1 MNTKRQPIVVV
12 LGHVDHGKTSL
23 LDALRETSV
32 TKGEAGGITQSI
44 GASVVTFTR
53 NGKDNSIV
61 FIDTPGHAAF
71 SNMRSRGSKVADI
84 ALLILD
90 SSDGVKPQ
98 TKEAITHINDSKIP
112 FIVVCTKTDL
122 PAASVEVALTEL
134 EKEGIYF
141 EGRGGQ
147 TPYLGVSAK
156 KKEGL
161 NELLDLIS
169 LLSDVNNI
177 EGDSEA
183 ELEAVVI
190 ETTREKGGNMVSVVV
205 RNGKLSVGQEIFT
218 DSSSS
223 ASGAKGKVKGLF
235 DDKNRPVKEVLPG
248 EPARIL
254 GFENLPAVGSIIT
267 DQKLQI
273 DSIASRANYKKQ
285 VDKNKTPLYLKA
297 NNAGS
302 LEALV
307 ASIPQEFA
315 VIEATVGDVIE
326 SDVLNAKAN
335 KALIFVF
342 ESRISGSVKKLA
354 EMEKV
359 KVERFDI
366 IYELLERLNEIIR
379 SGLTEIVG
387 RAEILATF
395 PFNEKRVAGSKIM
408 MGELKKTG
416 DIRLMRGEK
425 ELGKIKILSIKKQ
438 KQEVPGVSQG
448 EECGIFF
455 APQLDFQIGDV
466 IIAVGN

>member
-44 GASVVTFTR
+44 GASVVTT
-53 NGKDNSIV
+53 KDGSKIT

-98 TKEAITHINDSKIP
+98 TKEAIAHINESKIP
-112 FIVVCTKTDL
+112 YIVVCTKTDL
-122 PAASVEVALTEL
+122 PAASVDVALSEL

-169 LLSDVNNI
+169 LLSDINNI
-177 EGDSEA
+177 EGDSDA

-205 RNGKLSVGQEIFT
+205 RNGKLVVGQEIFT
-218 DSSSS
+218 E
-223 ASGAKGKVKGLF
+223 GATGKVKGLF
-235 DDKNRPVKEVLPG
+235 DDKNKPVKEVSAG

-254 GFENLPAVGSIIT
+254 GFENLPQVGAVVT
-267 DQKLQI
+267 DHKIDSHSQVSSARAQI
-273 DSIASRANYKKQ
+273 D
-285 VDKNKTPLYLKA
+285 KTKIPLYLKA

-302 LEALV
+302 LEALC
-307 ASIPQEFA
+307 ASIPKEFA
-315 VIEATVGDVIE
+315 VIDASVGDVIE
-326 SDVLNAKAN
+326 SDILNAKAN
-335 KALIFVF
+335 KALVFVF
-342 ESRISGSVKKLA
+342 ESRVSGGVKKLA

-408 MGELKKTG
+408 MGRIEKTG
-416 DIRLMRGEK
+416 DIRLMRGDV

-438 KQEVPGVSQG
+438 KQEVPGASQG

-455 APQLDFQIGDV
+455 APQLDFQIGDAIV
-466 IIAVGN
+466 AVKE

>member
-23 LDALRETSV
+23 LDALRETNVVKS
-32 TKGEAGGITQSI
+32 EAGGITQSI
-44 GASVVTFTR
+44 GASKITFTR

-98 TKEAITHINDSKIP
+98 TKEAVSLINESKIP

-122 PAASVEVALTEL
+122 PAASIDVALAEL

-147 TPYLGVSAK
+147 TPYVGVSAK

-169 LLSDVNNI
+169 LLSDINNI
-177 EGDSEA
+177 EGDIEA
-183 ELEAVVI
+183 DLEAVVI

-218 DSSSS
+218 E
-223 ASGAKGKVKGLF
+223 GVKGKVKGLF
-235 DDKNRPVKEVLPG
+235 DDKNKPVKEVVCG

-254 GFENLPAVGSIIT
+254 GFESLPAVGAVVT
-267 DQKLQI
+267 
-273 DSIASRANYKKQ
+273 NHV
-285 VDKNKTPLYLKA
+285 VDNQPHPTKVMRGSLEKGKIPLYLKA

-307 ASIPQEFA
+307 ASIPSEFA
-315 VIEATVGDVIE
+315 VIDASVGDVIE
-326 SDVLNAKAN
+326 SDILNAKAN
-335 KALIFVF
+335 KALVFVF
-342 ESRISGSVKKLA
+342 EGRIPASVKKLA

-366 IYELLERLNEIIR
+366 IYQLLERLNEIIR

-387 RAEILATF
+387 RAEILAVF

-408 MGELKKTG
+408 TGRIEKTG
-416 DIRLMRGEK
+416 DIRLMRGET

-455 APQLDFQIGDV
+455 APQLDFQIGDA
-466 IIAVGN
+466 IIAVKA

>member
-32 TKGEAGGITQSI
+32 TKSEAGGITQSI
-44 GASVVTFTR
+44 GASVVTT
-53 NGKDNSIV
+53 KDGSKIT

-98 TKEAITHINDSKIP
+98 TKEAIAHINDSKIP

-122 PAASVEVALTEL
+122 PAASVEVALAEL
-134 EKEGIYF
+134 EKVGIYF

-161 NELLDLIS
+161 TELLDLIS

-218 DSSSS
+218 E
-223 ASGAKGKVKGLF
+223 GATGKIKGLF
-235 DDKNRPVKEVLPG
+235 DDKNKPVKEVLPG

-254 GFENLPAVGSIIT
+254 GFESLPQVGAVVT
-267 DQKLQI
+267 DHKI
-273 DSIASRANYKKQ
+273 DAKAQTTASRTQ
-285 VDKNKTPLYLKA
+285 IDKNKIPLYLKA

-307 ASIPQEFA
+307 ASIPEEFA
-315 VIEATVGDVIE
+315 IIEATVGDVIE
-326 SDVLNAKAN
+326 SDILNAKAN

-342 ESRISGSVKKLA
+342 ESKISGSVKKLA

-366 IYELLERLNEIIR
+366 IYELLEKLNDIVR

-408 MGELKKTG
+408 MGGIEKTG
-416 DIRLMRGEK
+416 DIRLVRGEK
-425 ELGKIKILSIKKQ
+425 ELGKVKILSIKKQ

-455 APQLDFQIGDV
+455 APQLDFQIGDAIV
-466 IIAVGN
+466 SVKE

>member
-1 MNTKRQPIVVV
+1 MKVKRQPIVVV

-32 TKGEAGGITQSI
+32 TKNEAGGITQSI
-44 GASVVTFTR
+44 GASVVTT
-53 NGKDNSIV
+53 KDGNKIT

-98 TKEAITHINDSKIP
+98 TKEAIAHINESKIP
-112 FIVVCTKTDL
+112 YIVVCTKTDL
-122 PAASVEVALTEL
+122 PAASIDVALSEL

-161 NELLDLIS
+161 NELLDLIT
-169 LLSDVNNI
+169 LLSDINNV
-177 EGDSEA
+177 ESDPNEN
-183 ELEAVVI
+183 LEAVVI

-205 RNGKLSVGQEIFT
+205 RNGKLTIGSDIFT
-218 DSSSS
+218 D
-223 ASGAKGKVKGLF
+223 GAKGKIKGLF
-235 DDKNRPVKEVLPG
+235 DDKNKPVKEILPG

-254 GFENLPAVGSIIT
+254 GFESLPQVGSIISNIEIESKQT
-267 DQKLQI
+267 GEAVFKQI
-273 DSIASRANYKKQ
+273 D
-285 VDKNKTPLYLKA
+285 KTKIPIYLKA

-315 VIEATVGDVIE
+315 IIESSVGDVIE

-342 ESRISGSVKKLA
+342 ESRVSGSVKKLA

-366 IYELLERLNEIIR
+366 IYELLQRLDEIIK

-387 RAEILATF
+387 RAEILAIF
-395 PFNEKRVAGSKIM
+395 PFDGKRVAGSKIM
-408 MGELKKTG
+408 MGRIEKTA
-416 DIRLMRGEK
+416 DTRLMRVDK
-425 ELGKIKILSIKKQ
+425 EIGKIKILSIKKQ
-438 KQEVPGVSQG
+438 KQEVPGASQG

-466 IIAVGN
+466 IVAVKE

>member
-32 TKGEAGGITQSI
+32 TKSEAGGITQSI
-44 GASVVTFTR
+44 GASVVTT
-53 NGKDNSIV
+53 KDGSKIT

-98 TKEAITHINDSKIP
+98 TKEAIAHINDSKIP

-134 EKEGIYF
+134 EKEGVYF

-161 NELLDLIS
+161 TELLDLIS

-218 DSSSS
+218 EG
-223 ASGAKGKVKGLF
+223 ASGKVKGLF
-235 DDKNRPVKEVLPG
+235 DDKNKPVKKVLPG

-254 GFENLPAVGSIIT
+254 GFENLPQVGAVVT
-267 DQKLQI
+267 DHKI
-273 DSIASRANYKKQ
+273 DAKAQTTASRTQ
-285 VDKNKTPLYLKA
+285 IDKNKIPLYLKA

-366 IYELLERLNEIIR
+366 IYELLERLNEIVR

-408 MGELKKTG
+408 MGRIEKTG
-416 DIRLMRGEK
+416 DIRLVRGEK
-425 ELGKIKILSIKKQ
+425 ELGKVKILSIKKQ
-438 KQEVPGVSQG
+438 KQEVPGASQG

-466 IIAVGN
+466 IVSVKE

>member
-1 MNTKRQPIVVV
+1 MKVKRQPIVVV

-32 TKGEAGGITQSI
+32 TKNEAGGITQSI
-44 GASVVTFTR
+44 GASVVTT
-53 NGKDNSIV
+53 KDGNKIT

-98 TKEAITHINDSKIP
+98 TKEAIAHINESKIP
-112 FIVVCTKTDL
+112 YIVVCTKTDL
-122 PAASVEVALTEL
+122 PAASIDVALSEL

-161 NELLDLIS
+161 NELLDLIT
-169 LLSDVNNI
+169 LLSDINNV
-177 EGDSEA
+177 ESDPDEN
-183 ELEAVVI
+183 LEAVVI

-205 RNGKLSVGQEIFT
+205 RNGKLSIGSDIFT
-218 DSSSS
+218 D
-223 ASGAKGKVKGLF
+223 GAKGKIKGLF
-235 DDKNRPVKEVLPG
+235 DDKNKPVKEILPG

-254 GFENLPAVGSIIT
+254 GFESLPQVGSIISNIEIESKQT
-267 DQKLQI
+267 GEAVSKQI
-273 DSIASRANYKKQ
+273 D
-285 VDKNKTPLYLKA
+285 KTKIPIYLKA

-315 VIEATVGDVIE
+315 IIEASVGDVIE

-342 ESRISGSVKKLA
+342 ESRVSGSVKKLA

-366 IYELLERLNEIIR
+366 IYELLQRLDEIIK

-395 PFNEKRVAGSKIM
+395 PFDGKRVAGSKIM
-408 MGELKKTG
+408 MGRIEKTG
-416 DIRLMRGEK
+416 DVRLMRGEK
-425 ELGKIKILSIKKQ
+425 ELGKIKVLSIKKQ
-438 KQEVPGVSQG
+438 KQEVPGASQG

-466 IIAVGN
+466 IVAVKE

>member
-44 GASVVTFTR
+44 GASVVIT
-53 NGKDNSIV
+53 KDGSKIT

-90 SSDGVKPQ
+90 ASSGVKPQ
-98 TKEAITHINDSKIP
+98 TKEAIAHINDSKIP

-122 PAASVEVALTEL
+122 PAASVDVALAEL

-161 NELLDLIS
+161 TELLDLIS

-205 RNGKLSVGQEIFT
+205 RNGKLTVGQEIYA
-218 DSSSS
+218 DS
-223 ASGAKGKVKGLF
+223 ASQGAGAKGKVKGLF
-235 DDKNRPVKEVLPG
+235 DDKNNPVKEVFCG

-254 GFENLPAVGSIIT
+254 GFESLPAVGAVVT
-267 DQKLQI
+267 NHVI
-273 DSIASRANYKKQ
+273 DNQSQ
-285 VDKNKTPLYLKA
+285 VVKTVRSTSEKGKISLYLKA

-315 VIEATVGDVIE
+315 VIDATVGDVIE

-335 KALIFVF
+335 KALVFVF

-366 IYELLERLNEIIR
+366 IYELLERLNEIVR

-387 RAEILATF
+387 RAEILAVF

-408 MGELKKTG
+408 MGRIEKTG
-416 DIRLMRGEK
+416 DVRLMRGDK
-425 ELGKIKILSIKKQ
+425 ELGKIKVLSIKKQ
-438 KQEVPGVSQG
+438 KQEVPGASQG

-466 IIAVGN
+466 IVAVKE